1 MDNQNETTG
10 KPLNFS
16 QATRTSDITVDTAW
30 MKQYDEQRPQFM
42 KLIWQRL
49 VFGLVM
55 GGTAVALYAY
65 GHWIF
70 GSVAALLALFALA
83 LVFLLHNASGGA
95 AYTSGAL
102 VPAIVVRTAP
112 IELLVLANVD
122 CSEEEDADLN
132 AQWAYKRFSVKR
144 LPVHQVELGERVPCI
159 ALFGGAQDGRWT
171 RFDPRPLC
179 WATSD
184 AAAIRR
190 NTARI
195 DDSEWDMLSHITDD
209 TTAANGDIVL
219 LDTDKSTDP

>member
-10 KPLNFS
+10 KTFNFS
-16 QATRTSDITVDTAW
+16 QATRTSDIEVDAAW
-30 MKQYDEQRPQFM
+30 MKQHDEQRPQFM

-49 VFGLVM
+49 VPGFILLGVA
-55 GGTAVALYAY
+55 AVLYVY
-65 GHWIF
+65 GHWVY
-70 GSVAALLALFALA
+70 GSIAILAALSLLFFACLYY
-83 LVFLLHNASGGA
+83 NAAGSA

-102 VPAIVVRTAP
+102 LPAIVVRTAP
-112 IELLVLANVD
+112 IELLALANVD
-122 CSEEEDADLN
+122 CSEEDADLD

-144 LPVHQVELGERVPCI
+144 LPVHRVELGERVPCI

>member
-10 KPLNFS
+10 KTFNFS
-16 QATRTSDITVDTAW
+16 QATRTSDIEVDAAW
-30 MKQYDEQRPQFM
+30 MKQHDEQRPQFM

-49 VFGLVM
+49 VPGFILLGVA
-55 GGTAVALYAY
+55 AVLYVY
-65 GHWIF
+65 GHWVY
-70 GSVAALLALFALA
+70 GSIAILAALSLLFFACLYY
-83 LVFLLHNASGGA
+83 NAAGSA

-102 VPAIVVRTAP
+102 LPAIVVRTAP
-112 IELLVLANVD
+112 IELLALANVD
-122 CSEEEDADLN
+122 CSEEDADLD

-144 LPVHQVELGERVPCI
+144 LPVHRVELGERVPCI

-190 NTARI
+190 NIERI